1 MNPPATKTNCHEHIN
16 KYYIPLSLPQCEAVP
31 DYSSDQSY
39 CFISTQKKKI
49 FDFLKWQKKRKSPNI
64 ETLWGCW
71 WHLTAL
77 PLQDTFLKTLT
88 NIKQLA
94 MFRP

>member
-1 MNPPATKTNCHEHIN
+1 MAKGR
-16 KYYIPLSLPQCEAVP
+16 
-31 DYSSDQSY
+31 
-39 CFISTQKKKI
+39 KKK
-49 FDFLKWQKKRKSPNI
+49 KKSPNI

-71 WHLTAL
+71 WRLTAL